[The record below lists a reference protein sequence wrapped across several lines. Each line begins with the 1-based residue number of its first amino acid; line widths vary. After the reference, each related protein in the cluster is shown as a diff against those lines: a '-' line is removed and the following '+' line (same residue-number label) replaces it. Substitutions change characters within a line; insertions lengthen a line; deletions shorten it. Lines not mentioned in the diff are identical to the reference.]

1 VLNLLERGIKP
12 SDILSRE
19 AFENAITTV
28 IALEGSTNAV
38 LHLMAIAHA
47 ARIPLSLDDFTRVG
61 QRVPVLADMRPA
73 AAIRCRN

>member
-1 VLNLLERGIKP
+1 MNLLERGIKP

-47 ARIPLSLDDFTRVG
+47 ARIPLALDDFTRVG
-61 QRVPVLADMRPA
+61 KARAGTRRHA
-73 AAIRCRN
+73 TRRHATRCRN